1 MTAGT
6 AAKALGGA
14 AVAALLA
21 IGIYGTLLGVVVAGR
36 EVQGA
41 PAALAGIAL
50 LVLAGGPRRLP
61 AAAGWAMLGAAG
73 AVALRAALGT
83 LGANGWMPGEDMS
96 SLDILAEASWLL
108 AFAALGWVGA
118 RPALLGPALA
128 ACVATTRIGGHG
140 QVLVPELWEATL
152 RGAMLVGASV
162 LAGVVAGLLVLLLA
176 GWAVAVLARLP
187 APRLA
192 PGRVLAALAAAAA
205 IGHMLRL

>member
-1 MTAGT
+1 MTAGA
-6 AAKALGGA
+6 AAKAFGGV

-21 IGIYGTLLGVVVAGR
+21 IGIYGTLFGVAVAGR

-50 LVLAGGPRRLP
+50 VVLAGGPGRLP
-61 AAAGWAMLGAAG
+61 AAAGWVMLGAAG

-83 LGANGWMPGEDMS
+83 LGADGWMPGEDMS
-96 SLDILAEASWLL
+96 GPDILAEVAWLL
-108 AFAALGWVGA
+108 AFGSLGWRGA

-128 ACVATTRIGGHG
+128 ACVATTRIGGYG
-140 QVLVPELWEATL
+140 GVLVPVLWEATF
-152 RGAMLVGASV
+152 RDAMLVGASV
-162 LAGVVAGLLVLLLA
+162 LAGVVAGVLVLLLA
-176 GWAVAVLARLP
+176 GWAVAILARLP
-187 APRLA
+187 APRVA